1 MAIDARQL
9 NALTLAYI
17 GDAIYEVHIREY
29 LIDSGMVK
37 PDQLHH
43 KAIRY
48 VAADRQASVLHHWL
62 HNNLLTEEEVNVV
75 KRGRNMK
82 SRSTP
87 KNMSIS
93 DYRHATAFEA
103 LLGYHHLLKNEERL
117 ASLMQQAIT
126 WLNQAET
133 SKGQRT

>member
-1 MAIDARQL
+1 MAIDRKQL

-17 GDAIYEVHIREY
+17 GDAIYEVYIREY
-29 LIDSGMVK
+29 LIDSGMIK

-48 VAADRQASVLHHWL
+48 VAADRQALVLHHWL
-62 HNNLLTEEEVNVV
+62 DSELLTEEEVNVV

-82 SRSTP
+82 SKSTP

-93 DYRHATAFEA
+93 DYRHATGFEA
-103 LLGYHHLLKNEERL
+103 LLGYHYLLKNEERL
-117 ASLMQQAIT
+117 EELIEQAIS
-126 WLNQAET
+126 WINQSEM
-133 SKGQRT
+133 SKG